1 MFVPKPFGLGEFFRK
16 LLPVRT
22 YSKVVLGMRG
32 KRFGKEF
39 RTLRSGGEM
48 LRKHFRREGVF
59 QVHAVDLSDS
69 GSRIEHGLEGV
80 QKDADGRDEG
90 MDPQE
95 YPFDRTGIRT
105 VGRVVGFLR
114 SVLNERNQVSREVR
128 LIVAPFVDEG
138 FQNGKPG
145 TFFRRNQSGVH
156 AAERL
161 GVRTRTVGAFVGSK
175 RNDFSKEP
183 IHFGMES
190 GTRNAQDFERVG
202 ICRNPGFRI
211 RRTPAASYAVLAVIG
226 MGVVDSVGIPILGG
240 KHGADARN
248 GKPSEIESS
257 GIEESFRGLR

>member
-1 MFVPKPFGLGEFFRK
+1 M
-16 LLPVRT
+16 
-22 YSKVVLGMRG
+22 
-32 KRFGKEF
+32 
-39 RTLRSGGEM
+39 
-48 LRKHFRREGVF
+48 
-59 QVHAVDLSDS
+59 HAVDFSDS
-69 GSRIEHGLEGV
+69 GSRIEYGFEGV
-80 QKDADGRDEG
+80 QKDADGGGEG
-90 MDPQE
+90 MDSQE
-95 YPFDRTGIRT
+95 YPLDRTRIRT

-175 RNDFSKEP
+175 RNDFLKEP

-211 RRTPAASYAVLAVIG
+211 RRTPAASYPVLPVIR
-226 MGVVDSVGIPILGG
+226 MGVVDPVRVSVFGSQDR
-240 KHGADARN
+240 ANSEN
-248 GKPSEIESS
+248 GDSSEIESS
-257 GIEESFRGLR
+257 GIEEFFRGLR